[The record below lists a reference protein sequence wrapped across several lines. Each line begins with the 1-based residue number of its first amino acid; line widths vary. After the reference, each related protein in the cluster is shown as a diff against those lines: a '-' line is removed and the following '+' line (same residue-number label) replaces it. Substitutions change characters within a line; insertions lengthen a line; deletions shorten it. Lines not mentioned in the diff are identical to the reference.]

1 MLSIA
6 QMHMCYYCYCLC
18 CYPHCSQ
25 VKRSSDRLG
34 ATLTQVYTLLSDVEG
49 TTRMFGRKKAFGKRI
64 QVDPAQCHT
73 QHMLHSTVVLNVAKQ
88 CIAAC
93 YSYACSV

>member
-1 MLSIA
+1 VLLLCVCA
-6 QMHMCYYCYCLC
+6 KNLFVVPHYCRQ
-18 CYPHCSQ
+18 Q

-64 QVDPAQCHT
+64 QVRPARGSEIH
-73 QHMLHSTVVLNVAKQ
+73 
-88 CIAAC
+88 IARTDC
-93 YSYACSV
+93 V